1 MKNTKKQF
9 LEMAPNRSRDL
20 RTRPH
25 SGGMQMASSLPSS
38 RCSLDPHVISE
49 RLL

>member
-1 MKNTKKQF
+1 MKDTKKQF
-9 LEMAPNRSRDL
+9 LEMAPERSRDL

-25 SGGMQMASSLPSS
+25 SGGMQCTLPSLLL

-49 RLL
+49 RLS